1 MLELL
6 HPQTN
11 INLES
16 LLKQVTDDILNR
28 PYYETYKGYE
38 EDEGLLGLLNVAS
51 AIYKKNQPFVLEEEN
66 IVSLLFFLLYKTLL
80 FLLDN
85 DSICY
90 PTRYKFWKSTNLI
103 FSKLDQISP
112 NLLIGL
118 NLIYFGQVTLFY

>member
-66 IVSLLFFLLYKTLL
+66 IVSLLFF
-80 FLLDN
+80 
-85 DSICY
+85 CY
-90 PTRYKFWKSTNLI
+90 IKLC
-103 FSKLDQISP
+103 FS
-112 NLLIGL
+112 
-118 NLIYFGQVTLFY
+118 Y